1 MNILDKFLEFKKLP
15 YVLAGVIF
23 LCSLAVL
30 SCFKSAET
38 QLNTLNQAVSFS
50 RMMTKSS
57 DDLTN
62 YARYYV
68 TTKNEQWKTEFNN
81 VLKVRNGELAD
92 EKGIV
97 KSFKDRLKEVPFLQ
111 SELDTLLKAE
121 QLSNNLAKLEIE
133 AFDWTQKGKI
143 ELNFDIQTHHHM
155 AAQLLMFGD
164 DYNKHKNQII
174 QTTNEFYAS
183 VVNRLQSQYLFYMT
197 TAWTMIIVINLS
209 LILLVMVINHKDIT
223 VAPKRIVRKKPAAK
237 KAVRQVNKT
246 SKQLKMA
253 VQLNNTADKQERKLC
268 QKKLKAQ
275 ANQKK
280 KIG

>member
-1 MNILDKFLEFKKLP
+1 MNILDKFLEVKKLP
-15 YVLAGVIF
+15 YILAGVIF

-111 SELDTLLKAE
+111 TELDTLLKAE

-133 AFDWTQKGKI
+133 AFDWIVLEIAEGNNIDAIKAGLAEAKSKSGNGKP
-143 ELNFDIQTHHHM
+143 
-155 AAQLLMFGD
+155 
-164 DYNKHKNQII
+164 
-174 QTTNEFYAS
+174 
-183 VVNRLQSQYLFYMT
+183 VC
-197 TAWTMIIVINLS
+197 
-209 LILLVMVINHKDIT
+209 ILLHTEMGNGVDFMMHTHAWHGK
-223 VAPKRIVRKKPAAK
+223 APNDEQLAK
-237 KAVRQVNKT
+237 ALEQNVET
-246 SKQLKMA
+246 LG
-253 VQLNNTADKQERKLC
+253 DY
-268 QKKLKAQ
+268 
-275 ANQKK
+275 
-280 KIG
+280 

>member
-1 MNILDKFLEFKKLP
+1 MNTLDKFLEFKRLP

-23 LCSLAVL
+23 FCSLAVL

-50 RMMTKSS
+50 RDMVKSS

-97 KSFKDRLKEVPFLQ
+97 KSFKDRLKEVPFLPT
-111 SELDTLLKAE
+111 ELDTLLKAE
-121 QLSNNLAKLEIE
+121 QLSNNLAKIEIE

-143 ELNFDIQTHHHM
+143 ETNADIQTHHHM

-164 DYNKHKNQII
+164 DYKKHKNQII

-197 TAWTMIIVINLS
+197 TAWTMIIIINIS
-209 LILLVMVINHKDIT
+209 LILLIISIKHKEHMGVVT
-223 VAPKRIVRKKPAAK
+223 RPKRIVKKPPAK
-237 KAVRQVNKT
+237 KRIVKRVI
-246 SKQLKMA
+246 
-253 VQLNNTADKQERKLC
+253 
-268 QKKLKAQ
+268 KK
-275 ANQKK
+275 
-280 KIG
+280 

>member
-1 MNILDKFLEFKKLP
+1 MIILDKFLEFKKLP
-15 YVLAGVIF
+15 YLLAGVIF

-50 RMMTKSS
+50 RAMVKSS

-68 TTKNEQWKTEFNN
+68 TTKNETWKTEFNN

-92 EKGIV
+92 ERGIV

-111 SELDTLLKAE
+111 SELDTLLRAE

-133 AFDWTQKGKI
+133 AFDWTQKGKN
-143 ELNFDIQTHHHM
+143 ELNDEVKTHHHM

-174 QTTNEFYAS
+174 QTTNEFYVS

-197 TAWTMIIVINLS
+197 TAWTMIIIINVS
-209 LILLVMVINHKDIT
+209 LILLIVSIKHKENMSVVT
-223 VAPKRIVRKKPAAK
+223 RPKPAVKPTPAKKPAVKPTPAK
-237 KAVRQVNKT
+237 KPTVKKV
-246 SKQLKMA
+246 SK
-253 VQLNNTADKQERKLC
+253 E
-268 QKKLKAQ
+268 
-275 ANQKK
+275 
-280 KIG
+280 

>member
-1 MNILDKFLEFKKLP
+1 M
-15 YVLAGVIF
+15 
-23 LCSLAVL
+23 
-30 SCFKSAET
+30 
-38 QLNTLNQAVSFS
+38 
-50 RMMTKSS
+50 
-57 DDLTN
+57 
-62 YARYYV
+62 
-68 TTKNEQWKTEFNN
+68 
-81 VLKVRNGELAD
+81 AD

-174 QTTNEFYAS
+174 QATSEFYAS

-246 SKQLKMA
+246 SK
-253 VQLNNTADKQERKLC
+253 
-268 QKKLKAQ
+268 
-275 ANQKK
+275 
-280 KIG
+280 

>member
-1 MNILDKFLEFKKLP
+1 MNALDKFLEVKKLP
-15 YVLAGVIF
+15 YILAGIIF

-50 RMMTKSS
+50 QTMIKSS

-97 KSFKDRLKEVPFLQ
+97 KSFKDRLKDVPFLQ

-133 AFDWTQKGKI
+133 SFDWTQKGKI
-143 ELNFDIQTHHHM
+143 ELNADVQTHHHM

-197 TAWTMIIVINLS
+197 TAWTMIIIINIS
-209 LILLVMVINHKDIT
+209 LILLIVSIKHKEHMGVVT
-223 VAPKRIVRKKPAAK
+223 RPKRIVKKPPAK
-237 KAVRQVNKT
+237 KRIV
-246 SKQLKMA
+246 
-253 VQLNNTADKQERKLC
+253 
-268 QKKLKAQ
+268 KKVIKE
-275 ANQKK
+275 
-280 KIG
+280 